1 MEQFHISLRSIFRD
15 KVFLINK
22 MSKEF
27 QAPLLGSNDEWH
39 MVADEAPQ
47 PAAQELSSSSIYD
60 KFYTQSKET
69 EHNDWRLM
77 ATPSSSDA
85 KTWSLMHSPEDL
97 HWHLAASPDASSVS
111 SPGSIVQRSWW
122 SRTFAPMGPGSL
134 RGAVF
139 TLVSGSTGAGILS
152 LPWAVYKCGF
162 LLGNLM
168 VILGG
173 FTFIIY
179 YRIIVKGMMTVRR
192 RSLMGLVGKMYGNV
206 TRRSFEICLLIA
218 LFGCICAYLTIIAN
232 NLYNILTLTGILDP
246 ELLGLD
252 RTRQLITLLFS
263 LTVYAPLTI
272 PRSLASLRHLSTMS
286 LLIIIYLTSL
296 VVIQTPDYW
305 NAFQNSFSK
314 IKWVNID
321 WHIADAVSIIVFAYN
336 AVAAVP
342 IIYTELDRRSYP
354 RMKKVI
360 HRGLS
365 VCGMIYFLIGVCG
378 YLSYMENMPSILT
391 KRGSTNG
398 LIDWPMIVAEGLII
412 VTLLGVI
419 ALSHNPLRREI
430 EAVFF
435 KGKEESQVRYWITN
449 FSIVAATTFVAAAIP
464 DAISYFK
471 ILGGLTSVPLSIT
484 LPAMIYFKITKNN
497 FKLGVVTVWSLLL
510 TVLGLLSALKTI
522 MPFGEKA

>member
-1 MEQFHISLRSIFRD
+1 MEQFHISHGSIFCD
-15 KVFLINK
+15 KVYLINK

-47 PAAQELSSSSIYD
+47 PAAQEPSSSLIYD
-60 KFYTQSKET
+60 RFYTQTKEIN
-69 EHNDWRLM
+69 HNDWRLM
-77 ATPSSSDA
+77 ATPSSTDA
-85 KTWSLMHSPEDL
+85 KTWSLMRSPEDL
-97 HWHLAASPDASSVS
+97 HWHLASSPDASSAS
-111 SPGSIVQRSWW
+111 SPDYTVERSWW

-162 LLGNLM
+162 LLGNLL

-192 RSLMGLVGKMYGNV
+192 RSLMGLVGKMYGNAM
-206 TRRSFEICLLIA
+206 RRSFEFCLLIA

-232 NLYNILTLTGILDP
+232 NLYNILTITGVLNP
-246 ELLGLD
+246 EFLGPD
-252 RTRQLITLLFS
+252 RTRECITLLFS
-263 LTVYAPLTI
+263 LIVYAPLTI

-305 NAFQNSFSK
+305 NAFQHSFAK

-360 HRGLS
+360 HRGIS
-365 VCGMIYFLIGVCG
+365 VCGMIYLLIGICG

-391 KRGSTNG
+391 KRGSFNG
-398 LIDWPMIVAEGLII
+398 EIDWPMTVAEGLII
-412 VTLLGVI
+412 ITLLGVI

-430 EAVFF
+430 EAIFF
-435 KGKEESQVRYWITN
+435 KGKQESEVRYWVTN
-449 FSIVAATTFVAAAIP
+449 FSIVAATTFVAAIVP

-471 ILGGLTSVPLSIT
+471 ILGGLTSVPLSIA
-484 LPAMIYFKITKNN
+484 LPAMIYYKITKNN
-497 FKLGVVTVWSLLL
+497 LKLVVVTIWSLLL
-510 TVLGLLSALKTI
+510 TVLGLLSALKTVL
-522 MPFGEKA
+522 PFGEGS